1 MKGNISKLI
10 GERIRDARDS
20 KGVKQE
26 AVADFLGLKDRQTI
40 SNIERG
46 ERKVTSEELIRLME
60 YLGKPLEYFTDP
72 FLITQKEVFS
82 WRIPHEAEAKVPAEY
97 EERAKKIIASY
108 REFSKMLGKRISAL
122 SPKMQ
127 ITRQCGYEEVEDIAE
142 YLVQEWELSE
152 VPYENLR
159 KVLEGK
165 LHIPVLYVDAPKNV
179 SGASCRLD
187 DLNCILI
194 NRNEPIGRQSFNLAH
209 ELFHLMTWDIFPPK
223 PIDQAQ
229 PESKPHSE
237 KLADCFASALLMPK
251 ESIVK
256 YFQTLDTGMPTLKR
270 LESVAKRYHVSV
282 AAAYYRLKSL
292 KLIQKVDEEYYNLQI
307 KNHFVDN
314 SMTIPPPYSKGF
326 AEILN
331 EAIHKGLVSVRKA
344 MSLLE
349 CSENDLEELFSEYK
363 LKGLYE

>member
-20 KGVKQE
+20 KGVKQDE
-26 AVADFLGLKDRQTI
+26 MADFLGIKDRQTI
-40 SNIERG
+40 SSIERG

-60 YLGKPLEYFTDP
+60 FLGKPLEYFTDP
-72 FLITQKEVFS
+72 FLITQTEIFS

-97 EERAKKIIASY
+97 EEKAKKIIASY

-122 SPKMQ
+122 SLKMQ
-127 ITRQCGYEEVEDIAE
+127 ITKQSGYEEVENIAE
-142 YLVQEWELSE
+142 FLVQEWELSE

-159 KVLEGK
+159 KVLEEK

-194 NRNEPIGRQSFNLAH
+194 NRNEPIGRQSYNLAH
-209 ELFHLMTWDIFPPK
+209 EFFHLMTWDIFPPK
-223 PIDQAQ
+223 TIDQAQ
-229 PESKPHSE
+229 PKSKPKGE
-237 KLADCFASALLMPK
+237 TLADVFAAALLMPR

-256 YFQTLDTGMPTLKR
+256 YFKTLDTDKPL
-270 LESVAKRYHVSV
+270 LEKLGSVASRYHVSV
-282 AAAYYRLKSL
+282 AAAYWRLVLL
-292 KLIQKVDEEYYNLQI
+292 KQIQKIDKEEYDSSI
-307 KNHFVDN
+307 KNRFADN
-314 SMTIPPPYSKGF
+314 SMTSPPLYSKGF

-331 EAIHKGLVSVRKA
+331 EAIHRGLVSVRKA

-349 CSENDLEELFSEYK
+349 CSENDMEKLFSAYK